1 MIEADHV
8 IRIPQAQDAETSMHY
23 AYTEDQLVEQP
34 AIELFRDLGWEDRFG
49 IGGIYRAERLLLV
62 SQMTITGEF

>member
-1 MIEADHV
+1 MPH
-8 IRIPQAQDAETSMHY
+8 
-23 AYTEDQLVEQP
+23 AYTEDHLVEQP
-34 AIELFRDLGWEDRFG
+34 AIELFSDLGWEDRFG

>member
-1 MIEADHV
+1 MSPSD
-8 IRIPQAQDAETSMHY
+8 
-23 AYTEDQLVEQP
+23 YTEELLVEQP

-49 IGGIYRAERLLLV
+49 IGAIYRPERLLLM